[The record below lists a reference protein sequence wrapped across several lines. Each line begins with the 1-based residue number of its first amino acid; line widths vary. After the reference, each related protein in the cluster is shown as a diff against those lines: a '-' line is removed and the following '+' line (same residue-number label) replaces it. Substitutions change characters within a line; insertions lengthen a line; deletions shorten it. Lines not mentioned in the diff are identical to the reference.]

1 MTFPFLSQS
10 VALIKMCFTAPLRC
24 TYGAHFPSTSH
35 HLYQWLH
42 LGRNA
47 QLTEILWKINV
58 KYLWHLKKLKIT
70 FYEVILK
77 IHFFIDSIF
86 IMRKFHWKWR
96 KSLFS
101 MSVAY
106 RSENFIWLNSKLP
119 FHIIYSALELEPF
132 FLFFC
137 IYFIEHL
144 PTHQIVHQKTFS
156 LAN

>member
-1 MTFPFLSQS
+1 MFHCSTEMYLWSTLSIHQPPSVSVTSPRKECSTHRNSVKNKCQISVTFKETQN
-10 VALIKMCFTAPLRC
+10 
-24 TYGAHFPSTSH
+24 Y
-35 HLYQWLH
+35 
-42 LGRNA
+42 
-47 QLTEILWKINV
+47 ILWSD
-58 KYLWHLKKLKIT
+58 LKNTL
-70 FYEVILK
+70 
-77 IHFFIDSIF
+77 FFIDSIF

-119 FHIIYSALELEPF
+119 FHIIYSALELESF
-132 FLFFC
+132 FLFSFC